1 MENKLHVFLITY
13 PFLSRY
19 PNYYIVM
26 DKYICIFSSIFNRLY
41 VILGSVYSPKCDKN
55 VEIRYCGCF
64 KPGKNVFNFL
74 IQHILAEIKTVI
86 MLLKDRNEY
95 DLVIFLAG
103 EPIFSAFMSK
113 LLKKEIIFLPQTSAP
128 AGVKNAHGKNS
139 KVLGNLFYIFYKLFE
154 GMNFYLSD
162 KIVLNSPK
170 IAENLHLDIKTDKII
185 LNNPIF
191 VDTARFRIQKKY
203 DQRNDLIGYIGRL
216 SSEKGIINFLKA
228 VKYIS
233 DDYKDL
239 NFFIGGDGPLKS
251 EVVNFVADNNLDK
264 VKFSGWISHEDLPEY
279 LNELKLLVIPS
290 YIEGLPNI
298 MLEAMACGTP
308 VIITPVGGVLD
319 VVTDEKTGFIMQDNS
334 PDCIEKNIIRALNF
348 QDINKIV
355 LNSRKLIED
364 KYSFKTA
371 LERFKLALEG

>member
-1 MENKLHVFLITY
+1 M
-13 PFLSRY
+13 
-19 PNYYIVM
+19 
-26 DKYICIFSSIFNRLY
+26 
-41 VILGSVYSPKCDKN
+41 
-55 VEIRYCGCF
+55 
-64 KPGKNVFNFL
+64 
-74 IQHILAEIKTVI
+74 
-86 MLLKDRNEY
+86 
-95 DLVIFLAG
+95 
-103 EPIFSAFMSK
+103 
-113 LLKKEIIFLPQTSAP
+113 
-128 AGVKNAHGKNS
+128 
-139 KVLGNLFYIFYKLFE
+139 
-154 GMNFYLSD
+154 
-162 KIVLNSPK
+162 
-170 IAENLHLDIKTDKII
+170 
-185 LNNPIF
+185 
-191 VDTARFRIQKKY
+191 
-203 DQRNDLIGYIGRL
+203 
-216 SSEKGIINFLKA
+216 
-228 VKYIS
+228 KYIS

-251 EVVNFVADNNLDK
+251 EVLNFIADNNLDK
-264 VKFSGWISHEDLPEY
+264 VEFMGWISHEDLPEY